1 MIMKARFTSETII
14 RMTADIAMLN
24 AALCLALLLRF
35 LMVDF
40 QMDNAVGYRA
50 IFWRTSLLLSVPAL
64 IIFSL
69 FGFYSRGRAY
79 SSRYKMLV
87 ITEATT
93 LLFLIV
99 GFGNY
104 AYPPYRNLP
113 RGALV
118 LAWALV
124 TTALVLSRMWSGWWT
139 SVVLKSATTSV
150 VTMPGRPTVMVIGG
164 AGYIGSGLL
173 PKLLDRGYKVKLFD
187 CFMYGEEPIA
197 ACKDHRNLEIIRADF
212 RRVDQVVCAMKGVST
227 VVHLGAIVG
236 DPACAID
243 ENLTLDINLVATRM
257 IAEVAKGHGIE
268 RFIFASTCSVY
279 GASDELLDER
289 SALSPVSLY
298 AKSKIA
304 SERVLLGMQDARFSP
319 VILRFGTI
327 YGLSGRT
334 RFDLVVNLLAAKA
347 VMDGEITVM
356 GSDQWRPFIHVDDA
370 GSAVLSAVEA
380 RAEKLHQ
387 VVFNV
392 GSNEQNLTLGGLGK
406 LINRIVP
413 NAVIKVSDTNADR
426 RNYRVDFRRIHETL
440 GFSPSWS
447 LESGIRQVISA
458 IDEGKVVNYRDP
470 SYYNVQVI
478 NAERGRL
485 NAQKDW
491 ADQLIQTSS
500 SPYTPTV
507 HASAA

>member
-1 MIMKARFTSETII
+1 MPMKFRFTSETII
-14 RMTADIAMLN
+14 RMAADIAMLN

-40 QMDNAVGYRA
+40 QMDNAEQYRA

-104 AYPPYRNLP
+104 AFRPYRNLP

-118 LAWALV
+118 GAWALV
-124 TTALVLSRMWSGWWT
+124 TAALVLSRMWSGWWK
-139 SVVLKSATTSV
+139 SVVLRTATTSV
-150 VTMPGRPTVMVIGG
+150 VAGKPTVLVIGG
-164 AGYIGSGLL
+164 AGYIGSSLL
-173 PKLLDRGYKVKLFD
+173 PKLLKRGYKVKLFD
-187 CFMYGEEPIA
+187 CFMYGDEPIA
-197 ACKDHRNLEIIRADF
+197 ACKDHHNLEIIRADF
-212 RRVDQVVCAMKGVST
+212 RQVDQVVAAMKGVST

-243 ENLTLDINLVATRM
+243 EDLTLDINLVATRM

-279 GASDELLDER
+279 GASDHILDEH
-289 SALSPVSLY
+289 SALNPVSLY
-298 AKSKIA
+298 AKSKIG
-304 SERVLLGMQDARFSP
+304 SERVLLGMQDANFSP

-334 RFDLVVNLLAAKA
+334 RFDLVVNLLSAKA

-370 GSAVLSAVEA
+370 SSAVFSAVEA
-380 RAEKLHQ
+380 RAEQLQQ

-392 GSNEQNLTLGGLGK
+392 GSDEQNLTLGELGE
-406 LINRIVP
+406 LIKRIVP
-413 NAVIKVSDTNADR
+413 SAVIKVSDTNADR
-426 RNYRVDFRRIHETL
+426 RNYYVDFRRIHQTL
-440 GFSPSWS
+440 GFSPLWS
-447 LESGIRQVISA
+447 LESGIRQVIRA
-458 IDEGKVVNYRDP
+458 IDEGKVLDYREP
-470 SYYNVQVI
+470 RYYNVQVI
-478 NAERGRL
+478 NAECGRL
-485 NAQKDW
+485 KAQKNW
-491 ADQLIQTSS
+491 ADELIQTSND
-500 SPYTPTV
+500 PYIPTV
-507 HASAA
+507 RASAA

>member
-1 MIMKARFTSETII
+1 MLTKVRFTSETVV
-14 RMTADIAMLN
+14 RMAADIAMLN

-35 LMVDF
+35 LMIDF
-40 QMDNAVGYRA
+40 QMGNAEQYRA
-50 IFWRTSLLLSVPAL
+50 IFWRTSLVLSVPAL
-64 IIFSL
+64 LIFSL
-69 FGFYSRGRAY
+69 FGFYSSGRAY

-99 GFGNY
+99 GFGDY
-104 AYPPYRNLP
+104 ALRPDRNLP
-113 RGALV
+113 RGAFV
-118 LAWALV
+118 AAWALV
-124 TTALVLSRMWSGWWT
+124 TAALVLSRMWSGWWK
-139 SVVLKSATTSV
+139 SVVLKSARTTV
-150 VTMPGRPTVMVIGG
+150 VNGKPTVLVIGG
-164 AGYIGSGLL
+164 AGYIGSSLL
-173 PKLLDRGYKVKLFD
+173 PKLLKRGYKVKLFD
-187 CFMYGEEPIA
+187 CFMYGDEPIA
-197 ACKDHRNLEIIRADF
+197 ACRNHHNLEIIRADF
-212 RRVDQVVCAMKGVST
+212 RHIDQVVAAMQGVST

-243 ENLTLDINLVATRM
+243 EDLTLDINLVATRM
-257 IAEVAKGHGIE
+257 IAEVAKGNGID

-279 GASDELLDER
+279 GASDEILDEH
-289 SALSPVSLY
+289 SDLSPVSLY

-370 GSAVLSAVEA
+370 SSAVLQAVEA
-380 RAEKLHQ
+380 RAEQLQH

-392 GSNEQNLTLGGLGK
+392 GSNEQNLTLGGLGE
-406 LINRIVP
+406 LINGIVP
-413 NAVIKVSDTNADR
+413 SAVIKVSDTNADR
-426 RNYRVDFRRIHETL
+426 RNYYVDFRRIRQTF
-440 GFSPSWS
+440 GFLPKWS

-458 IDEGKVVNYRDP
+458 IDEGKVIDYRDP
-470 SYYNVQVI
+470 KYYNVQVI

-485 NAQKDW
+485 KAQKDW

-500 SPYTPTV
+500 RPYTPTV
-507 HASAA
+507 RASAA